1 MPIQDELSD
10 SILSLYKT
18 KGKAKAYEDI
28 VDFLDKYYKKVS
40 RQINEL
46 AQKVEKMEKSGRKDH
61 AWFSALHQLQTLRQ
75 QILNIREIQLDF
87 LQRLQDVLAEQEKC
101 EDEFGMTRT
110 CPLSSVCT
118 TVAKKVLRWQ

>member
-10 SILSLYKT
+10 SIQSLYQT
-18 KGKAKAYEDI
+18 KGKAKASEDI
-28 VDFLDKYYKKVS
+28 VDFLDTYDKKVS

-101 EDEFGMTRT
+101 EDDF
-110 CPLSSVCT
+110 
-118 TVAKKVLRWQ
+118 VAISQQFKEEQNQ